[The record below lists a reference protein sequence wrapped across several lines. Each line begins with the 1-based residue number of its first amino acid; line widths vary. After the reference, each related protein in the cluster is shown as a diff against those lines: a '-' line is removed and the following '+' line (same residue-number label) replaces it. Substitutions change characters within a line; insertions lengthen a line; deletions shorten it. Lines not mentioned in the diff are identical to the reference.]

1 MKDALQIAIKP
12 AEEAQLD
19 ILEQAFDPDSLS
31 KYHYKRF
38 EVQKS
43 GSGVYLIAW
52 HNHIPVGHFLL
63 YWSGPHDAQVTQYL
77 DIASHAYLE
86 AGATKGEFQRRGV
99 ATALI
104 QEAERLAVEKRCT
117 HIGLEV
123 GSMDNP
129 GAKRLYEKLGYVDWG
144 RGEFEIHW
152 EHIDKDGNK
161 RTFSEIVTY
170 MQKPL

>member
-1 MKDALQIAIKP
+1 MRDTLQITIKP
-12 AEEAQLD
+12 VEEAQLD

-43 GSGVYLIAW
+43 GAGVYLIAW
-52 HNHIPVGHFLL
+52 HNYTPVGHFLL
-63 YWSGPHDAQVTQYL
+63 YWSGPYDAQVTRYL
-77 DIASHAYLE
+77 DITSRAFLQ
-86 AGATKGEFQRRGV
+86 AGATKSEFQRRGV

-104 QEAERLAVEKRCT
+104 QEAERLAAEKRCT

-123 GSMDNP
+123 GSTDNP

-144 RGEFEIHW
+144 RGEFEIQW
-152 EHIDKDGNK
+152 EHIDKHGNK
-161 RTFSEIVTY
+161 RIFSEMVTY
-170 MQKPL
+170 MQKSL